1 MQQIDLDGD
10 RIPES
15 ARADVKA
22 AFAKGE
28 SSILLNSV
36 EITENNSDTQ
46 SEEDN
51 ALPPIACVHKN
62 KHSTMTVK
70 PNTTPTSLD
79 NKSNNNQSGEEHLQA
94 DRRSTTLN
102 DQMEVDQP
110 NPEAVREKQKG
121 VGKLTPVGSPVL
133 VVGGAQFV
141 QRCES
146 DSSDND
152 EDFHWSQATPPTALS
167 DNNGVLLGFP
177 ATTPV
182 YRKLTDLSDNDGV
195 LLGSPATTPAYR
207 KPSVSAEI
215 FKKPKAS
222 VFPSNNAKEH
232 AETCEKATGLNTLK
246 ARQPD
251 NTATSGKQKQVCQQ
265 PSTPVENTALI
276 VGGTQLNQSGGSAPC
291 SNDENLLGSKEH
303 AETCEKATGTALI
316 VGGTQLNQSG
326 ESAPC
331 SNDENLLGS
340 KEHAETCEKATGLD
354 TLKARQ
360 PDNTATSGKT
370 GTKPAK
376 TVTQHEP
383 PPADKLPA
391 KPQTIGLPGENT
403 LDSNKEPTLNEPTHV
418 STMTKKH
425 KHTLPSTIHIRLNKN
440 DTTEKHDN
448 NLQEPTALQSTD
460 QESDDN
466 SVTVVSNKS

>member
-303 AETCEKATGTALI
+303 AETCEKATG
-316 VGGTQLNQSG
+316 
-326 ESAPC
+326 
-331 SNDENLLGS
+331 
-340 KEHAETCEKATGLD
+340 LD

-391 KPQTIGLPGENT
+391 KPQTVGLPGENT

-418 STMTKKH
+418 STMTEKH

>member
-70 PNTTPTSLD
+70 PNTTPTNLD

-141 QRCES
+141 QRCGS

-276 VGGTQLNQSGGSAPC
+276 VGGTQLNQSG
-291 SNDENLLGSKEH
+291 
-303 AETCEKATGTALI
+303 
-316 VGGTQLNQSG
+316 

-340 KEHAETCEKATGLD
+340 KEHAETCKKATGLD
-354 TLKARQ
+354 TLKDRQ
-360 PDNTATSGKT
+360 PDNTTTSGKT

-448 NLQEPTALQSTD
+448 NLQEPTELQSTD